1 MFNIISRNY
10 YVPKLTNWL
19 QGKKMKCRTCLA
31 LERAPVVPAT
41 GATWCRRS
49 PNKHGKSTTSD
60 NFQQTAKHATGGHLM
75 TLISEL
81 TREKNYESP

>member
-1 MFNIISRNY
+1 MQNLFGFRKGSCSSSNGSN
-10 YVPKLTNWL
+10 
-19 QGKKMKCRTCLA
+19 
-31 LERAPVVPAT
+31 
-41 GATWCRRS
+41 GAGS

-81 TREKNYESP
+81 TREKNYESLKNI